1 VTAKLTAIPANR
13 SDETRTQANKKVC
26 PIEHRSAASA
36 AKGATMDGEI
46 GPKRPLL
53 EFEIRLVANV
63 LEADWNARLRELA
76 QEHVGGRAAK

>member
-1 VTAKLTAIPANR
+1 
-13 SDETRTQANKKVC
+13 
-26 PIEHRSAASA
+26 
-36 AKGATMDGEI
+36 MDGEKS
-46 GPKRPLL
+46 PKRPLL